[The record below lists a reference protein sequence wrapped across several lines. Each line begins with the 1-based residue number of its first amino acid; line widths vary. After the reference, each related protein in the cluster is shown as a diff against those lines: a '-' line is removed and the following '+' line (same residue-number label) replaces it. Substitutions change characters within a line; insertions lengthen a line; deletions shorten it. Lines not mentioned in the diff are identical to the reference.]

1 MIQQMQTLI
10 FAMIKLVMVI
20 IVLRR
25 RDNVRLLVE
34 MTTWQKALAI
44 ANANLIS

>member
-44 ANANLIS
+44 AKANLIS